1 MSKFTMTRR
10 AMLAGTA
17 ATAAALGAPALVHA
31 QATREFR
38 IGMITPPAHVW
49 NQEATALNATLRET
63 SNGRFGSAVFPSG
76 QLGNE
81 AAMVQQ
87 LQTGALDMA
96 WLTTAEIANRV
107 ETFGALHAPFLVRNL
122 AHAERLLQ
130 TPQVQALL
138 EPLPQQIG
146 AVGLGFAMT
155 GMRQMLSRDVTDT
168 LADLRG
174 KKVRIIP
181 SAPIRDFFTIIGLAP
196 TPMPLPAVYDAL
208 ANGQID
214 ALDMD
219 FESVINNR
227 YNDLSRTMLV
237 TNHHMFSMVGLM
249 SARVWASLPPADREL
264 VRAAS
269 RRHLDRTMARFVAEE
284 DDKQRRLMGGTMQ
297 VRAAGPEFFGDAV
310 AQWDRIW
317 APKAP
322 ILPELRRIAAAF

>member
-1 MSKFTMTRR
+1 MSKTPLSRR
-10 AMLAGTA
+10 AILAGSA
-17 ATAAALGAPALVHA
+17 ATAAVLAAPALA

-49 NQEATALNATLRET
+49 NQEATALNATLREL
-63 SNGRFGSAVFPSG
+63 SNNRFGSVVFPSG

-96 WLTTAEIANRV
+96 WITTAEISNRV
-107 ETFGALHAPFLVRNL
+107 EAFGALHAPFLVRNV
-122 AHAERLLQ
+122 AQAERLLK

-138 EPLPQQIG
+138 EPLPGQIG
-146 AVGLGFAMT
+146 AVGLAFGMT
-155 GMRQMLSRDVTDT
+155 GMRQMLTRDATNTV
-168 LADLRG
+168 ADIRG

-181 SAPIRDFFTIIGLAP
+181 SAPIRDFFTIIGAAP

-219 FESVINNR
+219 FESVLNNK

-237 TNHHMFSMVGLM
+237 TNHHMFPMVGLI
-249 SARVWASLPPADREL
+249 SARVWASLAPADREI
-264 VRAAS
+264 VRNAS
-269 RRHLDRTMARFVAEE
+269 VRHLDRVKTRFVEEE
-284 DDKQRRLMGGTMQ
+284 DDKQRRLTGGAMQ
-297 VRAAGPEFFGDAV
+297 VRAVGADFFGDAV
-310 AQWDRIW
+310 AQWDRMW
-317 APKAP
+317 GPKAP
-322 ILPELRRIAAAF
+322 LLPELRRISATF

>member
-1 MSKFTMTRR
+1 MTKTPLTRR
-10 AMLAGTA
+10 AILAGSA
-17 ATAAALGAPALVHA
+17 ATAALLATPALA

-49 NQEATALNATLRET
+49 NQEATALNATLREM
-63 SNGRFGSAVFPSG
+63 SQGRLSSVVFPSG

-96 WLTTAEIANRV
+96 WITTAEISNRV
-107 ETFGALHAPFLVRNL
+107 EAFGALHAPFLVRNV
-122 AHAERLLQ
+122 AQAERMLK

-138 EPLPQQIG
+138 EPLPGQIG
-146 AVGLGFAMT
+146 AVGLAFGMT
-155 GMRQMLSRDVTDT
+155 GMRQMLTRDATATV
-168 LADLRG
+168 ADIRG

-181 SAPIRDFFTIIGLAP
+181 SAPIRDFFTIIGAAP

-219 FESVINNR
+219 FESVLNNK

-237 TNHHMFSMVGLM
+237 TNHHMFPMVGLI
-249 SARVWASLPPADREL
+249 SARVWQSLSPADRDV
-264 VRAAS
+264 VRNAS
-269 RRHLDRTMARFVAEE
+269 VRHLDRVKTRFVEEE
-284 DDKQRRLMGGTMQ
+284 DDKQRRLTGGAMQ
-297 VRAAGPEFFGDAV
+297 VRTVGADFFGDAV
-310 AQWDRIW
+310 AQWDRQW

-322 ILPELRRIAAAF
+322 LLPELRRLAATF